1 MKNKEQQRDRNE
13 RQVSGWMLLPTYL
26 LIVYR
31 NSYMKNKKTRAVPKG
46 HSWGLSDSQFSI
58 YDLLSYWH
66 MLLAISLH
74 KLGLK

>member
-1 MKNKEQQRDRNE
+1 
-13 RQVSGWMLLPTYL
+13 MLLPTYL

-31 NSYMKNKKTRAVPKG
+31 NDGMENRKNRAVPKG
-46 HSWGLSDSQFSI
+46 HSWGPSDSQFNI
-58 YDLLSYWH
+58 YDLLTYWH

>member
-13 RQVSGWMLLPTYL
+13 RQVSGWMSLPTFL

-31 NSYMKNKKTRAVPKG
+31 NGYMKNKKTRAVPKG
-46 HSWGLSDSQFSI
+46 HSWGPSDSQFSI
-58 YDLLSYWH
+58 YDLLTYWH

-74 KLGLK
+74 KLDLK